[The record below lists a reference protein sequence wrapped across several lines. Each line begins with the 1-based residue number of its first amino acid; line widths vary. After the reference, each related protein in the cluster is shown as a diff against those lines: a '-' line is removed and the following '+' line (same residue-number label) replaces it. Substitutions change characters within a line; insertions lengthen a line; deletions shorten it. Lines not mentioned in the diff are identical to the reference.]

1 MLTLPDLLGLTA
13 KPRISDLEFSLLQEM
28 YEKCLIPYAFD
39 YLLSSGERVKLYF
52 NPNRFCHLIGLEKVA
67 EQVTRNT
74 NIHNQHKGYK
84 GWNRIKNG
92 QLTLSGFRRFGGRHF
107 DQLAKRKIVYF
118 YSLPHLLMSGTAMVQ
133 YVPIPSS
140 RLACK
145 LIIFD
150 QYDNSWV
157 HLGLERESS
166 VDAYYPRSFFIER
179 ISTASPDSRFV
190 HGQPLVYSVTWKRR
204 YNRYPV
210 IRPYKKKNK

>member
-1 MLTLPDLLGLTA
+1 MPPYR
-13 KPRISDLEFSLLQEM
+13 PR
-28 YEKCLIPYAFD
+28 K
-39 YLLSSGERVKLYF
+39 SGRTSYTK
-52 NPNRFCHLIGLEKVA
+52 
-67 EQVTRNT
+67 T

-210 IRPYKKKNK
+210 IRPYKKKTSETSLADCLCIALYSLHKNKNRRSVGAWLRRSFF